1 MREVAQS
8 ENVPFVDVRQLFQ
21 DNIAALKEGR
31 LYKEEIDYYRNIY
44 GNEEMA
50 GNSWMYVT
58 TDGCH
63 PNRAGTNLVAD
74 ALVPAVEKALASR
87 PAAAK

>member
-1 MREVAQS
+1 
-8 ENVPFVDVRQLFQ
+8 
-21 DNIAALKEGR
+21 
-31 LYKEEIDYYRNIY
+31 
-44 GNEEMA
+44 MA